1 VASVII
7 SGSAIYN
14 FMSKN
19 KKIFLF
25 IITSVLVASGVYF
38 SKAKKPEVT
47 YSTAMVEKGTIKK
60 TVSVTGKVVAQK
72 EINLSSKLNGQ
83 VELLWVDVGESV
95 AEGQKIAVIDSGT
108 LPNQLEQARHELD
121 AQKRQL
127 SNMERRKD
135 TYNYFQK
142 QAQREVIK
150 KVRSMIAEIEKKIAD
165 ATIYSPVSGIVI
177 RKSVETGEIVS
188 GGPIVTVA
196 TEGELEVRV
205 EVPESDIVD
214 VKVGQ
219 RAKIS
224 LDAFQN
230 GETFSATVF
239 DIEPASTVI
248 QDVVYYKVKLR
259 FDSFDERFKV
269 GMSAD
274 VDIST
279 DEKNNTIIIP
289 ARALKTE
296 DEKNYVEILKD
307 ENAVEKIFVK
317 TGMTGDEGTVEIVSG
332 LSGGENVVI
341 LTTGK

>member
-188 GGPIVTVA
+188 GGSDCHCRDRRRIGSTSGSSGV
-196 TEGELEVRV
+196 GHRGR
-205 EVPESDIVD
+205 ES
-214 VKVGQ
+214 
-219 RAKIS
+219 R
-224 LDAFQN
+224 
-230 GETFSATVF
+230 
-239 DIEPASTVI
+239 
-248 QDVVYYKVKLR
+248 
-259 FDSFDERFKV
+259 
-269 GMSAD
+269 
-274 VDIST
+274 
-279 DEKNNTIIIP
+279 P
-289 ARALKTE
+289 AR
-296 DEKNYVEILKD
+296 
-307 ENAVEKIFVK
+307 
-317 TGMTGDEGTVEIVSG
+317 
-332 LSGGENVVI
+332 
-341 LTTGK
+341 